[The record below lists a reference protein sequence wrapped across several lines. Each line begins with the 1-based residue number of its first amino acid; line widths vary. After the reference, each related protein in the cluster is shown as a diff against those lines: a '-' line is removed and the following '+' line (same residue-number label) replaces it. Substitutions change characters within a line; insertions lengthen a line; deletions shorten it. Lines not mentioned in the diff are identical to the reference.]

1 MKITI
6 DDKVLSKYK
15 LTKEQFFFMLSLVY
29 KVDDN
34 AIDSLLKNKFYI
46 SQSYGAG
53 CVPQHNYFLAH
64 AGVDVV
70 NKILLE
76 SEHLGTNQKER
87 LDNLAKSLQALYPE
101 GKKAGTN
108 NYWRGNVPEIRDR
121 LQMFLKRFDD
131 YPDEV
136 IIKATENYVESF
148 NIDTRLMKTLKYF
161 ISKKRDDGSTEYDL
175 LTFIENIDSSNTDIL
190 KTTTLI

>member
-6 DDKVLSKYK
+6 DDKILSKYK

-29 KVDDN
+29 KVNDN
-34 AIDSLLKNKFYI
+34 AIDSLLKKKFYI

-64 AGVDVV
+64 AGVDIV

-87 LDNLAKSLQALYPE
+87 LDNLAKTLQALYPE
-101 GKKAGTN
+101 GKKAAPAAHRRAHHRRHRLGDHHCRSRLRPQN
-108 NYWRGNVPEIRDR
+108 SREIRSSGSRPAPEIRSAR
-121 LQMFLKRFDD
+121 PRAYHRPAPAHHLHHRHGR
-131 YPDEV
+131 PDP
-136 IIKATENYVESF
+136 
-148 NIDTRLMKTLKYF
+148 R
-161 ISKKRDDGSTEYDL
+161 G
-175 LTFIENIDSSNTDIL
+175 
-190 KTTTLI
+190 

>member
-29 KVDDN
+29 KVDN
-34 AIDSLLKNKFYI
+34 EAINSLLTKKFYI

-53 CVPQHNYFLAH
+53 FVPQHNYFLSH
-64 AGVDVV
+64 VGVDII

-87 LDNLAKSLQALYPE
+87 LDKLAKTLQALYPE

-108 NYWRGNVPEIRDR
+108 NYWRGNVHEIRDR

-148 NIDTRLMKTLKYF
+148 NMDTRLMKTLKYF

-175 LTFIENIDSSNTDIL
+175 LTFIENIDSSNTDVL

>member
-34 AIDSLLKNKFYI
+34 AIDSLLKKKFYI

-87 LDNLAKSLQALYPE
+87 LDNLAKTLQALYPE

-148 NIDTRLMKTLKYF
+148 NMDTRLMKTLKYF
-161 ISKKRDDGSTEYDL
+161 ISKKRDDDSTEYDL
-175 LTFIENIDSSNTDIL
+175 LTFIENIDSSNTDVL

>member
-34 AIDSLLKNKFYI
+34 AIDSLLKKKFYI
-46 SQSYGAG
+46 SQSYGSG
-53 CVPQHNYFLAH
+53 YVPQHNYFLSH
-64 AGVDVV
+64 TGVDVV

-87 LDNLAKSLQALYPE
+87 LDNLAKTLQALYPE

-148 NIDTRLMKTLKYF
+148 NMDTRLMKTLKYF
-161 ISKKRDDGSTEYDL
+161 INKKRDDGSTEYDL
-175 LTFIENIDSSNTDIL
+175 LTFIENIDSSNTDVL

>member
-29 KVDDN
+29 KVDDS
-34 AIDSLLKNKFYI
+34 AIDSLLKKKFYI

-148 NIDTRLMKTLKYF
+148 NMDTRLMKTLKYF

-175 LTFIENIDSSNTDIL
+175 LTFIENIDSSNTDVL

>member
-34 AIDSLLKNKFYI
+34 AIDSLLKKKFYI
-46 SQSYGAG
+46 SQSYGSG
-53 CVPQHNYFLAH
+53 YVPQHNYFLSH
-64 AGVDVV
+64 TGVDVV

-87 LDNLAKSLQALYPE
+87 LDNLAKTLQALYPE

-148 NIDTRLMKTLKYF
+148 NMDTRLMKTLKYF
-161 ISKKRDDGSTEYDL
+161 ISKKREDGSTEYDL
-175 LTFIENIDSSNTDIL
+175 LTFIENIDSSNTDVL

>member
-34 AIDSLLKNKFYI
+34 AIDSLLKKKFYI

-64 AGVDVV
+64 SGVDVV

-148 NIDTRLMKTLKYF
+148 NMDTRLMKTLKYF

-175 LTFIENIDSSNTDIL
+175 LTFIENIDSSNTDVL